1 MVKKLRFRFT
11 ATSALVLAVILA
23 VVGVTIN
30 MMNYYNFIASTEK
43 TMSVIASNN
52 GEFPDY
58 EDYLKL
64 LEAERAREEAALH
77 RTETET
83 ETEAET
89 EASTEDE
96 AETETDAEETAE
108 EDATAEDTVWD
119 TAEETVEET
128 ETGTDAETE
137 TETETETVTETETET
152 SPAETLLDKF
162 DYTAGFGFGL
172 NVTAET
178 AYETRYF
185 YVRFTPD
192 NRMIGYDLTHI
203 AQVTKEEAEQLGRE
217 MLRAERDSGVFRNY
231 RYYRHGTEGGAT
243 EIIFLNCA
251 TQLRN
256 VTFILYISIATLV
269 AVLAAV
275 TAGIWFMS
283 KKIVKPFVDNLN
295 KQKKFITDAGHE
307 LKTPLSI
314 IDANAEVLKLTGGD
328 NEWIDSIQN
337 QTSRLGALVKRLVSL
352 AKSEEDLS
360 DLKFEEFNISDAALD
375 AVSPFGILAE
385 KGGVTLSSSI
395 EEGVKYKGN
404 EASIRQLFGIL
415 LDNAIKYTP
424 RGGKIYFTLTSH
436 GRCTVEVTND
446 CEGLDTSKL
455 SDLFDRFYRAD
466 DARSRETGGYGI
478 GLSIAKAVA
487 EAHRGKITAT
497 SRETGKVTFTV
508 TL

>member
-83 ETEAET
+83 ETET
-89 EASTEDE
+89 E
-96 AETETDAEETAE
+96 AETEAEETAE
-108 EDATAEDTVWD
+108 EDATTEDTVWD

-128 ETGTDAETE
+128 ET
-137 TETETETVTETETET
+137 ETETETVTETET
-152 SPAETLLDKF
+152 SPAESLLDKF

-424 RGGKIYFTLTSH
+424 RGGKINFTLTSH

-497 SRETGKVTFTV
+497 SREPGKVTFTV